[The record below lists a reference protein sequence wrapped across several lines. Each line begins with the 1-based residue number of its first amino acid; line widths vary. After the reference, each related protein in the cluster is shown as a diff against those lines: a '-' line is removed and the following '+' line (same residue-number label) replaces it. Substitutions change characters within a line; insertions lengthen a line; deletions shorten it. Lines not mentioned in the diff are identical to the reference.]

1 MHGKSAYQKK
11 QEKNLAKCK
20 PVPKAKA
27 KTTTSK
33 TTTSKT
39 TTSKTTTSKTTAAS
53 FFKIEKK
60 AADPS
65 AKKKLFDKEP
75 KTDEPK
81 EQPSVEEMAEDDP
94 ASTVSVAR
102 RSKGKMKE
110 PKKPLKSSQDDAGNK
125 RSKGKMKEPKKPL
138 KSLQDDAGNADDFVG
153 DEQSD
158 EEDSR
163 LDGERR
169 KRNGVVERKE
179 IRVISKRKK
188 PSKLSLTRQKLA
200 ERAEK
205 LQKEKE
211 LEAAKI
217 EGDNNDEDM
226 DDDNDQ
232 DADSDGKEAKTRAM
246 DTFVSKPTKN
256 KRQDENN
263 APHHANKRKKLVEKT
278 FMNDKGYLVTEMV
291 TEWVDVTYDD
301 MQKTKQQETKRQEKK
316 TIHKKKVKSSAGKNQ
331 STMMGFFSVKK

>member
-39 TTSKTTTSKTTAAS
+39 TTSKTTVAS

-102 RSKGKMKE
+102 
-110 PKKPLKSSQDDAGNK
+110 

-301 MQKTKQQETKRQEKK
+301 MQKTKQQEKK

>member
-1 MHGKSAYQKK
+1 MILEEIVRDKSNKIQH
-11 QEKNLAKCK
+11 
-20 PVPKAKA
+20 
-27 KTTTSK
+27 KTETLESVIMEEICHNEEVRNTTK
-33 TTTSKT
+33 TLS
-39 TTSKTTTSKTTAAS
+39 
-53 FFKIEKK
+53 I
-60 AADPS
+60 
-65 AKKKLFDKEP
+65 
-75 KTDEPK
+75 TD
-81 EQPSVEEMAEDDP
+81 
-94 ASTVSVAR
+94 
-102 RSKGKMKE
+102 
-110 PKKPLKSSQDDAGNK
+110 
-125 RSKGKMKEPKKPL
+125 
-138 KSLQDDAGNADDFVG
+138 
-153 DEQSD
+153 D
-158 EEDSR
+158 EECCFASARAVNDEMIC

-179 IRVISKRKK
+179 IRMISKRKK

-291 TEWVDVTYDD
+291 TEWVDVTHDD

-331 STMMGFFSVKK
+331 STMMGFFSVKKWCFITAAFMVPRCIYIDPRFNFISPFWKFSVYNDRRIN